1 MHRLRELAAT
11 LLEVVRVLQ
20 ELPSVERARRRLGPR
35 RLVALLRRR
44 SQTQPRRRSRVCLQR
59 AIRWV
64 DARLP
69 GGGNCFRR
77 ALLEMALDRGA
88 ADEPMLFGFELRDD
102 HLAGH
107 AWLDSAEC
115 NAYPVTVRL

>member
-1 MHRLRELAAT
+1 MHHLRELAAT
-11 LLEVVRVLQ
+11 LLEVGRVLQ
-20 ELPSVERARRRLGPR
+20 VLSRVERARRRLGPR

-44 SQTQPRRRSRVCLQR
+44 SKTQPRRRSRVCLQR

-64 DARLP
+64 DARVP

-88 ADEPMLFGFELRDD
+88 ADEPMLFGIELRDD
-102 HLAGH
+102 RLAGH
-107 AWLDSAEC
+107 AWLDSAER
-115 NAYPVTVRL
+115 NAYPVIVRL